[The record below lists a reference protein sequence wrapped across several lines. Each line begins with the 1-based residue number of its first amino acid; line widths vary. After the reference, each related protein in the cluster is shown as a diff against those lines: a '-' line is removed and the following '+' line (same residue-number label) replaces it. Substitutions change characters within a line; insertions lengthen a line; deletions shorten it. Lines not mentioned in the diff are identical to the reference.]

1 MSFRSKILIAI
12 QFICFGYFAFFQKI
26 VGSGTLLILQLAG
39 LVLCLWSIYV
49 MQIGNFNVQPEV
61 KTGARLISAGP
72 YKLIRN
78 PMYTGLLIIFSIGL
92 VSNFTWISLFF
103 FILLCM
109 VFVLKI
115 RDEER
120 YLEISFGKQYSA
132 YKRKTFRMIPYVWW
146 VPSIRFSTLL
156 INKFRRPC

>member
-12 QFICFGYFAFFQKI
+12 QFICFGYFALFQKI
-26 VGSGTLLILQLAG
+26 VGSGILLILQLAG

-78 PMYTGLLIIFSIGL
+78 PMYTGLLIIFLFGL

-103 FILLCM
+103 FILLCT
-109 VFVLKI
+109 VFILKI
-115 RDEER
+115 RDEEN
-120 YLEISFGKQYSA
+120 YLEISFGQRYVE
-132 YKRKTFRMIPYVWW
+132 YKRKTFRMIPYVW
-146 VPSIRFSTLL
+146 
-156 INKFRRPC
+156 